1 MKALYVSK
9 MKRALSTGCL
19 AALQASTIA
28 MIALGA
34 RMPQIWMNY
43 KRGNSGE
50 LSLLTC
56 LLNVMGCFARIF
68 KTLVLTKVTI
78 FAISFRSLPA

>member
-1 MKALYVSK
+1 MDLAH
-9 MKRALSTGCL
+9 A

-34 RMPQIWMNY
+34 RVPQIWMNY
-43 KRGNSGE
+43 KRGDSGE

-56 LLNVMGCFARIF
+56 SMNVSGCFARIF
-68 KTLVLTKVTI
+68 TTLVLTKVHSD
-78 FAISFRSLPA
+78 SFPSVTSFPLATQSLAQ